1 MPNHSNKIQSKVR
14 LIILVFVG
22 ILALILPI
30 FRGDVVLLDPFHYG
44 EFFAA
49 TVGLFSDSNYS
60 SLPLT
65 IHGSLDFIPA
75 LIAERQWGGDNYFL
89 PTFAIYKFLNFLA
102 AIFLTLIA
110 YQLIKYKSHRWSL
123 LLAVAAAAP
132 LLVGYR
138 DMILLVSIYL
148 FIQISDFDAGRGL
161 SIFLQMVF
169 GAIVAFGMFWSYDR
183 GIAGALSLGTAVL
196 VLLFRSRW
204 YAISLVSFVATVA
217 GLNLFFKVFS
227 LHGYLNNVFILMETS
242 GQWSYGWKREP
253 VVLTALAVIFNAA
266 SIFLLIREN
275 LKSKLI
281 TEKLPIVLC
290 FIFLS
295 IFMLKM
301 GINRADL
308 EHIYFSFWIP
318 MLVILSLHERNVAIK
333 IGAGVFIGVIFT
345 AAILLLISPRIYG
358 LVLVVGILFFT
369 VARISNEG
377 INKSSR
383 IFFKLMI
390 VGCLGSISYM
400 GVKSFSN
407 GQYAW
412 VKSISS
418 PASNRLSATD
428 GVVWASDRLKE
439 RAVEC
444 VFDLSNNGVINGL
457 LRRPSCS
464 RFTYPV
470 YAGPNHEA
478 ILISDLRDTSPGAIV
493 YSSTY
498 WSYSIDGRDMKNRFP
513 KLDEYILKNYPEE
526 ECRYGYCVRY
536 TGVR

>member
-1 MPNHSNKIQSKVR
+1 MPKHSNKIQSKVG
-14 LIILVFVG
+14 LIVVIAVG

-30 FRGDVVLLDPFHYG
+30 IRGGVVLFDPFHCG

-60 SLPLT
+60 SHSIT

-75 LIAERQWGGDNYFL
+75 LIAERQWGGNNYFL
-89 PTFAIYKFLNFLA
+89 PTVAIYKFLNLLA
-102 AIFLTLIA
+102 AIFLMSIA
-110 YQLIKYKSHRWSL
+110 YQLTKYKSHQWLL

-138 DMILLVSIYL
+138 DLILLVSIYL
-148 FIQISDFDAGRGL
+148 FIRIRDCDAGRGL
-161 SIFLQMVF
+161 SIFLKIIF

-183 GIAGALSLGTAVL
+183 GIAGALSLGAAVL
-196 VLLFRSRW
+196 ALLFRNRW

-217 GLNLFFKVFS
+217 GLGLFFKVFS
-227 LHGYLNNVFILMETS
+227 IHGYLNNVFILMETS
-242 GQWSYGWKREP
+242 GQWSYGWKRGP
-253 VVLTALAVIFNAA
+253 VVLTLFAIIYNIA
-266 SIFLLIREN
+266 SIFLLIRES
-275 LKSKLI
+275 LQSKSL

-295 IFMLKM
+295 IFMLKI

-308 EHIYFSFWIP
+308 EHIYFSLWVP
-318 MLVILSLHERNVAIK
+318 MLVILSLHERNISIK
-333 IGAGVFIGVIFT
+333 ITAGVFIGVILT
-345 AAILLLISPRIYG
+345 ATIALSISSKSYG
-358 LVLVVGILFFT
+358 LALVVGVFFFSVT
-369 VARISNEG
+369 RITNEN
-377 INKSSR
+377 INKFSRTFFALLIVACFSS
-383 IFFKLMI
+383 IL
-390 VGCLGSISYM
+390 YT

-412 VKSISS
+412 IKSISS

-428 GVVWASDRLKE
+428 GVVWASDRLRE
-439 RAVEC
+439 HAVEC

-478 ILISDLRDTSPGAIV
+478 ILISDLRDASPSAIV

-513 KLDEYILKNYPEE
+513 KLDEYILKNYPKE
-526 ECRYGYCVRY
+526 ECSHGYCVRY
-536 TGVR
+536 TGV